1 VFVEFSR
8 SRGVGGFVG
17 IERVR
22 DLGLRRLR
30 GISELGGSGRGLRR
44 GELWEGAVRGWR
56 VSGELGRRRKGS
68 GLGDR
73 RGNEGGTRNSIGTDV

>member
-1 VFVEFSR
+1 MFVEFSR

-30 GISELGGSGRGLRR
+30 GISELGGSGRGLRG
-44 GELWEGAVRGWR
+44 GESWEGGVRGWR
-56 VSGELGRRRKGS
+56 VLDELGRRRKG
-68 GLGDR
+68 LGSVDR

>member
-1 VFVEFSR
+1 MS
-8 SRGVGGFVG
+8 SSWRGAGEFVG

-56 VSGELGRRRKGS
+56 VSGALGRRRRRR
-68 GLGDR
+68 GLVDR
-73 RGNEGGTRNSIGTDV
+73 RGNEGGMRSSIKRDV